1 MHSEMLKRFERTS
14 KDFLKSYYSSVDMLR
29 WELDYLNDSLAL
41 YNMRKLG
48 NSEFAN
54 RKAEIKD
61 IRRRIPEIYDAIR
74 YYNECI
80 NAEKQEMNR
89 LYELAEQLDANSTE
103 YYDEPETDYDY
114 RYDKDVLEEVKEYKY
129 NYVWDKY
136 E

>member
-1 MHSEMLKRFERTS
+1 MNSEMLKRFERTS
-14 KDFLKSYYSSVDMLR
+14 KDFLKSYYSSVEMLR

-41 YNMRKLG
+41 YNMKKIG

-54 RKAEIKD
+54 RKSEIKD
-61 IRRRIPEIYDAIR
+61 IRRRIPEIYNAIR

-80 NAEKQEMNR
+80 NAEKQELNR
-89 LYELAEQLDANSTE
+89 LEELEAVTE
-103 YYDEPETDYDY
+103 ENYDEAEYDY
-114 RYDKDVLEEVKEYKY
+114 RYDKNVLEEVKEYKY